1 MYVCICNAL
10 RERTLS
16 SAIQTLGQPTVG
28 EVYKALGCKP
38 QCGKCVSDVASMLD
52 APRQD
57 PAATAGS
64 VE

>member
-38 QCGKCVSDVASMLD
+38 QCGKCISDIASMLR
-52 APRQD
+52 ALRQTQT
-57 PAATAGS
+57 AAAGS
-64 VE
+64 IE